1 MFVKGVAGYCFCR
14 KEVRSVETVLEDNQI
29 VELFRSGSDSA
40 LNELRKKYGAQMQRI
55 AESILADKRDAEE
68 CLNDAYLG
76 AWKNIPVAAPEN
88 LKAYLLRMTRY
99 CAFMRLRSNLAQKR
113 GGQVL
118 TTSYEELSECI
129 PDRRRSE
136 SEQDSKLKEQ
146 IEDFL
151 RDLSKEKRAIFLGRF
166 WFLYSVTEI
175 AERLGRNEKYVS
187 NQLYYLKKQFK
198 KHLGRKEG

>member
-1 MFVKGVAGYCFCR
+1 M
-14 KEVRSVETVLEDNQI
+14 EDVLEDNQI

-55 AESILADKRDAEE
+55 AESILMDKRDAEE

-76 AWKNIPVAAPEN
+76 AWKNIPTANPEN
-88 LKAYLLRMTRY
+88 LKAYLLRITRY
-99 CAFMRLRSNLAQKR
+99 CAFKRLRSNLAQKR
-113 GGQVL
+113 GGRMQ

-129 PDRRRSE
+129 PDHRRLE
-136 SEQDSKLKEQ
+136 SEQDSKLKDQ
-146 IEDFL
+146 IEEFL
-151 RDLSKEKRAIFLGRF
+151 KDLSKEKRAIFLGRF
-166 WFLYSVTEI
+166 WFMYSVAEI
-175 AERLGRNEKYVS
+175 AERLGRDEKYVS